1 MSIASELDAMNGY
14 IISAYSEIGT
24 KGGTVPANKNMANLA
39 SAISSISGG
48 TSVKTVDIKIN
59 KGSSLPSGNMVLY
72 YLNPASL
79 ELVSSTQS
87 LAPGGSYSFTT
98 IKDSIF
104 YLTLYVGSSGYDC
117 SCTGLVVLYTGS
129 TNATAYSTLRA
140 SKSGS
145 IAFVKA
151 CLPPDEL
158 VLMADGS
165 SKRICDVLIDE
176 TVVAYCP
183 ERHVTSNVKV
193 LRTYKHTF
201 SGDIITLYDADGD
214 KIISGTPEHPIFT
227 SGGFKKLN
235 EITESDTL
243 LAGDLASV
251 TIGKIE
257 KTQYSGSVY
266 NLDVDAPD
274 TYFAG
279 TRYQI
284 LCHNKPV

>member
-1 MSIASELDAMNGY
+1 MSIASELDAMNDY

-24 KGGTVPANKNMANLA
+24 KGGTIPANKNMANLA
-39 SAISSISGG
+39 PAISSISGG
-48 TSVKTVDIKIN
+48 TSVETVDIKIV
-59 KGSSLPSGNMVLY
+59 KGSDLRSGNLELLY
-72 YLNPASL
+72 LDPASL
-79 ELVSSTQS
+79 KLVTSTQS

-98 IKDSIF
+98 IKDSIVYF
-104 YLTLYVGSSGYDC
+104 S
-117 SCTGLVVLYTGS
+117 LYTGGGSEYNS
-129 TNATAYSTLRA
+129 TGPTPLYIGSVNTSVYCTFRA
-140 SKSGS
+140 STSGTIS
-145 IAFVKA
+145 FTAF
-151 CLPPDEL
+151 CLLPGEL

-165 SKRICDVLIDE
+165 SKRICDVLIGE

-183 ERHVTSNVKV
+183 ERHVTSNVEV

-201 SGDIITLYDADGD
+201 GGDIITLYDADGD
-214 KIISGTPEHPIFT
+214 KIISGTTEHPIFT

-235 EITESDTL
+235 EIAVSDAL
-243 LAGDLASV
+243 FASDLANV

-279 TRYQI
+279 TKYQI